1 MFVRCVVA
9 LIMSRE
15 KRQLRIYVCI
25 VEHTYSKSK
34 DQPGNVVANPARG
47 QLNRA
52 HVYTIVRVLL
62 NYILYSTVF

>member
-34 DQPGNVVANPARG
+34 DQPGNNPARG

-62 NYILYSTVF
+62 NYFLYSTVF